1 MPIRTIPLDYSWMV
15 NLANMIAQAREQERQ
30 RKWEEKRERPAV
42 TGAGKMTAEQ
52 RYAPGFIEKFKAE
65 EKEKAGLEREERMTQ
80 EQFAHDIELKS
91 MELESK
97 KATSLAEAMS
107 KERIATIGAEAGV
120 EETQIAG
127 AATVA
132 AAQKTTMEKGYEFV
146 EMLMDMDEE
155 SANQLI
161 TNLEAKRTQQVE
173 GPPSTITAEGRTI
186 TLPSAA
192 PTKDPNDPLTWLEE
206 IGAWAPG
213 GRAPRPKPTGGAAK
227 PETEQF
233 NELVDDM
240 LTKNPQYIIALTT
253 GKGWDETKEA
263 MRTIGEE
270 AEFSKETID
279 SVIAMYEAIVPEY
292 EELPEEGEGLVG
304 AIRGALTPF
313 SLGREELPP
322 EAAPGAEAY
331 LGGAG
336 ALKEAPMVE
345 KAPGFAKNLEEF
357 IETII
362 TGPFHPAYREWKGKK
377 AGKVVKAEK
386 KEGLTEQGVVTEM
399 RTWGKE
405 KVKEFQTVA
414 KNAGLYK
421 GPINGLHSKE
431 LDDVMRKYFK
441 EHPEEWGETK

>member
-1 MPIRTIPLDYSWMV
+1 MPIQTIPLDYSWMV

-30 RKWEEKRERPAV
+30 RKWEEKRERPTV

-80 EQFAHDIELKS
+80 EQFAHEIELKK
-91 MELESK
+91 MELEST

-107 KERIATIGAEAGV
+107 AERIAGVGAEAGI
-120 EETQIAG
+120 EEARIGG
-127 AATVA
+127 AAVVG

-161 TNLEAKRTQQVE
+161 ANLEAKRAQQVE

-186 TLPSAA
+186 TLPSAP
-192 PTKDPNDPLTWLEE
+192 PTKDPNDPLTWLEG
-206 IGAWAPG
+206 IGAYTEG
-213 GRAPRPKPTGGAAK
+213 GGAPRPKPTGAAAK

-233 NELVDDM
+233 NELIDDM

-253 GKGWDETKEA
+253 GKGWDEAREA
-263 MRTIGEE
+263 MRTIGGE
-270 AEFSKETID
+270 AGFSDETID
-279 SVIAMYEAIVPEY
+279 SVISMYEAIVPKY
-292 EELPEEGEGLVG
+292 EEPEEGGGLAG
-304 AIRGALTPF
+304 AIKSVLTPLG
-313 SLGREELPP
+313 LGREELPP
-322 EAAPGAEAY
+322 EAVPGAEAY

-336 ALKEAPMVE
+336 APKEAPLVE
-345 KAPGFAKNLEEF
+345 KAPGFAKNLGEF

-362 TGPFHPAYREWKGKK
+362 TGPFHPAYKEWKGKK
-377 AGKVVKAEK
+377 TDKVVKTEK
-386 KEGLTEQGVVTEM
+386 KEELTEQDVVTEM
-399 RTWGKE
+399 RTWSKGKVE
-405 KVKEFQTVA
+405 EFQAVA
-414 KNAGLYK
+414 KKAGLYK

-431 LDDVMRKYFK
+431 LDNVMRKYFK